1 MVATPDRFRGTIQ
14 RWTIDGGA
22 MSGVVLDHAF
32 NTDWSLTWRVVAGP
46 AQGRAGRAR
55 QFNVEPVRSQLF
67 LISFPIFDSELISAT
82 VDFASKRVVG
92 FLTDRDTCTRIV
104 GSIRVL

>member
-1 MVATPDRFRGTIQ
+1 MMAAPDRFRGTIQ
-14 RWTIDGGA
+14 RWTIDEGA
-22 MSGVVLDHAF
+22 TSGATLDLAF
-32 NTDWSLTWRVVAGP
+32 NTDWSLTWRVVAGER
-46 AQGRAGRAR
+46 QGRVGRAR

-67 LISFPIFDSELISAT
+67 LVWFPIFDGELVTAT

-92 FLTDRDTCTRIV
+92 FLNDRDRCSRMI